1 MGVEP
6 ISGVDNLAAVHDYTG
21 RKAYQAA
28 EREQET
34 RRTDTLKESSVK
46 VSVQPNAAAMGKF
59 GGLSEEKNDFAKS
72 IRATDTALGKVS
84 ELLERMRTPLKT
96 IVKNYP
102 PFPADSQDRKNL
114 LMEYVSLRKEIE
126 KLMVPPPPKP
136 VYENNVRLWEKLGY
150 ADAETLR
157 TGFPEVTSSSSD
169 MEVAGALD
177 GLDELLAVV
186 SDGRSELVRSVT
198 G

>member
-1 MGVEP
+1 MGVES
-6 ISGVDNLAAVHDYTG
+6 ISGVDNLVAVHDYTG

-28 EREQET
+28 EREQAT
-34 RRTDTLKESSVK
+34 RRTDTLKESSIK

-59 GGLSEEKNDFAKS
+59 GGLSEEKNDFAKN

-84 ELLERMRTPLKT
+84 DLLDRMRAPLNS
-96 IVKNYP
+96 IVKNFP
-102 PFPADSQDRKNL
+102 PFPADSQERKEL

-157 TGFPEVTSSSSD
+157 NGFPEVTSSSSD

-177 GLDELLAVV
+177 GLDELRVVV
-186 SDGRSELVRSVT
+186 SEGRSELVRSVT

>member
-34 RRTDTLKESSVK
+34 RRADTLKESSVK

-72 IRATDTALGKVS
+72 IRTTDTALGKVS
-84 ELLERMRTPLKT
+84 DLLDRMRAPLNT

-150 ADAETLR
+150 ADAENLR
-157 TGFPEVTSSSSD
+157 NSFPEVTSSSSD

-177 GLDELLAVV
+177 GLDELRAVV

>member
-21 RKAYQAA
+21 RKAYQAV

-34 RRTDTLKESSVK
+34 RRTDTLKESSIK

-84 ELLERMRTPLKT
+84 ELLDRMRAPLKT

-157 TGFPEVTSSSSD
+157 NGFPEVTSSSSD

-177 GLDELLAVV
+177 GLDELRAVV
-186 SDGRSELVRSVT
+186 SDGRGELVRSVT